1 MPASPKIYEAHVGMS
16 SKEPKVAT
24 YLEFAEDV
32 IPRIKRMGY
41 NTIQLMAVAEHA
53 FYGSFGYHVT
63 SYFAPSSRCGTPE
76 ELKRL
81 VDEAGGSKCQQ
92 RMASLISE
100 PGVIGTSQNVI
111 NVIPVVR
118 HLRHESH

>member
-1 MPASPKIYEAHVGMS
+1 MAS
-16 SKEPKVAT
+16 

-41 NTIQLMAVAEHA
+41 NTIQLMAVAEHT